1 MIMYDNIQ
9 QPTLIIKTHVE
20 YKDALKAPTSPNVIW
35 VEMYSELYFLYIW
48 QLATLTLHF
57 HM

>member
-1 MIMYDNIQ
+1 MYDNIQ

-35 VEMYSELYFLYIW
+35 VEMYSELYFLYI
-48 QLATLTLHF
+48 
-57 HM
+57 